1 MKKLTPVFIISVIIA
16 AVFIVWGVIP
26 ESTLGSAA
34 LTPVTSA
41 IHSFIIEKF
50 GWYYLLAATL
60 FLVFTLYLIFSKY
73 GNIKLG
79 KPAEKPQYGYVSWF
93 AMLFSAGMGIGLVF
107 WGVSEP
113 INHFHTP
120 SSGEGGTAESA
131 RAALRYSFFHWV
143 YILGLFIPFLHWPL
157 HIFNLEKVTR
167 SSSAIF
173 YVHY

>member
-26 ESTLGSAA
+26 EAVLGSAA

-79 KPAEKPQYGYVSWF
+79 KPDEKPQYGYVSWF
-93 AMLFSAGMGIGLVF
+93 AMLFSSGMGI
-107 WGVSEP
+107 
-113 INHFHTP
+113 
-120 SSGEGGTAESA
+120 
-131 RAALRYSFFHWV
+131 
-143 YILGLFIPFLHWPL
+143 
-157 HIFNLEKVTR
+157 
-167 SSSAIF
+167 
-173 YVHY
+173 

>member
-79 KPAEKPQYGYVSWF
+79 KPDEKPQYGYVSWF
-93 AMLFSAGMGIGLVF
+93 AMLFSSGMGI
-107 WGVSEP
+107 
-113 INHFHTP
+113 
-120 SSGEGGTAESA
+120 
-131 RAALRYSFFHWV
+131 
-143 YILGLFIPFLHWPL
+143 
-157 HIFNLEKVTR
+157 
-167 SSSAIF
+167 
-173 YVHY
+173 

>member
-1 MKKLTPVFIISVIIA
+1 
-16 AVFIVWGVIP
+16 
-26 ESTLGSAA
+26 
-34 LTPVTSA
+34 
-41 IHSFIIEKF
+41 
-50 GWYYLLAATL
+50 
-60 FLVFTLYLIFSKY
+60 
-73 GNIKLG
+73 
-79 KPAEKPQYGYVSWF
+79 
-93 AMLFSAGMGIGLVF
+93 MLFSAGMGIGLVF

-120 SSGEGGTAESA
+120 PSGEGGTAESA
-131 RAALRYSFFHWV
+131 RAALRYSFSTGV